1 MHWPSATSAAS
12 DVPREVVG
20 RRLRL
25 LALLPF
31 AAAALLSASCTGGD
45 NTKGPGAPGFLTAT
59 AGDAFVVLDWQ
70 QAARAERYI
79 VYIAREPGITKDN
92 YGELQGGGRYDYEG
106 IQPPFQVDGLEN
118 GTTYFFVVTSV
129 NKKNFE
135 GAESGEV
142 WANPSPWGA
151 PSVLETMPGEAIG
164 LVAGVDVAGNLHA
177 VWGRGEGAGQAI
189 HAARFDAGLGG
200 WGEVAALD
208 SADGIA
214 GTPSLAVHPDGDAF
228 VSWRQ
233 GTGPDDRIW
242 GAEFDAVNGW
252 DLPYLLTDSGSLAAR
267 NPASAFAGDDVFA
280 VWTQNY
286 LLGTAATLTTGIF
299 SRVAADGAAFGATEQ
314 LDLMTSSTD
323 SPRLVAAAG
332 NRAMTAWI
340 QDDLVMVN
348 EWNGAWGGAQA
359 IVTTSNEPISVRLAT
374 NDDFDNV
381 LLWTEQNLSVDL
393 YAIRY
398 DSGTSTWG
406 DVELVEQSAL
416 DVVDVSVA
424 VCPGGEI
431 VTVFTQLAGLH
442 TRLMASRWNN
452 EVDGWSDPAILY
464 ESLDGDSETPS
475 VAVETDCTA
484 RAVWIQDIVDFGGP
498 GTTRNVYS
506 TRNFFDAAP
515 DDWGNALLV
524 SDYGLN
530 SSPVILVDGAGN
542 VSALWEF
549 YGATG
554 EEIWFNRLG
563 D

>member
-1 MHWPSATSAAS
+1 MMTAMH
-12 DVPREVVG
+12 G

-25 LALLPF
+25 LALVPS
-31 AAAALLSASCTGGD
+31 AAALFLAASCSGGD
-45 NTKGPGAPGFLTAT
+45 GKPKGPGAPGNLTAT

-79 VYIAREPGITKDN
+79 VYISREPGITKDN
-92 YGELQGGGRYDYEG
+92 YDQLDGGGRYDYDG

-118 GTTYFFVVTSV
+118 GTTYFFMVTSV
-129 NKKNFE
+129 NTNNFE
-135 GAESGEV
+135 GPESGEV

-151 PSVLETMPGEAIG
+151 PSVLETLPGEAIG
-164 LVAGVDVAGNLHA
+164 LVAGADLAGNLHA
-177 VWGRGEGAGQAI
+177 VWGRADGPGQQAI
-189 HAARFDAGLGG
+189 HSARFDAGVGG
-200 WGEVAALD
+200 WGAVATLD
-208 SADGIA
+208 SAGGIA
-214 GTPSLAVHPDGDAF
+214 GTPSLAVHPNGDAF

-233 GTGPDDRIW
+233 GTGPDDLIW

-252 DLPYLLTDSGSLAAR
+252 DLPYLLTDSGSMASR
-267 NPASAFAGDDVFA
+267 NPVSAFAGDDVFA

-299 SRVAADGAAFGATEQ
+299 SRVAADGAPFGVAEQ
-314 LDLMTSSTD
+314 IDAATSSTD
-323 SPRLVAAAG
+323 NPRLVAAPG
-332 NRAMTAWI
+332 NHAMAAWI
-340 QDDLVMVN
+340 QDDLVYVN
-348 EWNGAWGGAQA
+348 EWNGVWGGAQA
-359 IVTTSNEPISVRLAT
+359 ILTTSDQPIAVRLAT
-374 NDDFDNV
+374 NDNFDNV

-398 DSGTSTWG
+398 DSTLGMWG

-416 DVVDVSVA
+416 DVKDVSVA

-431 VTVFTQLAGLH
+431 VTVFTEMAGLY

-452 EVDGWSDPAILY
+452 DIDGWSDPAIVY
-464 ESLDGDSETPS
+464 ESLDGDSDTPS

-484 RAVWIQDIVDFGGP
+484 RAVWIQDVVGLGGP

-524 SDYGLN
+524 SDYGL
-530 SSPVILVDGAGN
+530 SSTPVILVDGDGN